1 MTASFKRNGEEKYI
15 AYEKPA
21 IDEKDV
27 LQLELQNFICSMIG
41 KDVPIVDGKAGR
53 AALAVATQIQDM
65 IIQDIH

>member
-1 MTASFKRNGEEKYI
+1 M
-15 AYEKPA
+15 
-21 IDEKDV
+21 
-27 LQLELQNFICSMIG
+27 QLELHNFICSMIG